1 MAEILLRVDE
11 LNEIPVDQIE
21 EYKEKA
27 YTLSQEISDKQ
38 TLLDRMQQEVAKSKD
53 SEKGEEFSV
62 QFNAISR
69 QHSSALSLLVEKKQV
84 ILASDWSKQAS
95 DWSLIICRPC
105 PGGSPSWHGIP
116 SPWLT

>member
-38 TLLDRMQQEVAKSKD
+38 TLLDR
-53 SEKGEEFSV
+53 
-62 QFNAISR
+62 
-69 QHSSALSLLVEKKQV
+69 
-84 ILASDWSKQAS
+84 
-95 DWSLIICRPC
+95 
-105 PGGSPSWHGIP
+105 
-116 SPWLT
+116 